1 MQNCSKKLL
10 AKNPDLKQSFNTLI
24 SGDISSIKSSYAK
37 CKDLYKSNDI
47 DESDYSDKVK
57 LTKLMEIA
65 DTHRCLSYKEI
76 SDLMKVDQDEVE
88 TLVIRAIECDFVE
101 SVIDQPNEVIY
112 FNKVLKRNVG
122 VSDLAAINQDLEKL
136 CKTLEDFGVQAN

>member
-1 MQNCSKKLL
+1 M
-10 AKNPDLKQSFNTLI
+10 
-24 SGDISSIKSSYAK
+24 
-37 CKDLYKSNDI
+37 
-47 DESDYSDKVK
+47 
-57 LTKLMEIA
+57 
-65 DTHRCLSYKEI
+65 
-76 SDLMKVDQDEVE
+76 
-88 TLVIRAIECDFVE
+88 IRAIECDFVE